1 MRENLMLAAQFSEG
15 YLLRL
20 ERDEEVTESLTRFL
34 EEKEIRAGIVSGLGG
49 IADAELGFYDLPTKT
64 YLRRVIP
71 GNLELV
77 HYLGNITQVDGKP
90 FIHAHAVVS
99 GRDYQA
105 YSGHFFQARIA
116 VTGEFVIRP
125 ADWKVSRALD
135 DFTGLKLMDLGDPR
149 LRGVK

>member
-1 MRENLMLAAQFSEG
+1 MLVTSFSEG

-34 EEKEIRAGIVSGLGG
+34 EEKEIRAGTVSGLGG
-49 IADAELGFYDLPTKT
+49 VADAELGFYDLPTKT

-77 HYLGNITQVDGKP
+77 NYLGNVTLLDGKP

-99 GRDYQA
+99 GKDYQA
-105 YSGHFFQARIA
+105 YSGHFFKARVA

-125 ADWKVSRALD
+125 ADWNVRRIPD
-135 DFTGLKLMDLGDPR
+135 DFSGLKLMDLGNPSPR
-149 LRGVK
+149 GDQ

>member
-1 MRENLMLAAQFSEG
+1 MLATPFSEG

-20 ERDEEVTESLTRFL
+20 ERDEEVTESLTRL
-34 EEKEIRAGIVSGLGG
+34 QEEKEIRAGIISGLGG
-49 IADAELGFYDLPTKT
+49 VADAELGFYDLPAKT

-77 HYLGNITQVDGKP
+77 HYLGNVTLVDGKP

-105 YSGHFFQARIA
+105 YSGHFFKARVA
-116 VTGEFVIRP
+116 VTGEFVVRP
-125 ADWKVSRALD
+125 ADWRVSRVLD
-135 DFTGLKLMDLGDPR
+135 DFTGLKLMDLAHPQH
-149 LRGVK
+149 RGKK